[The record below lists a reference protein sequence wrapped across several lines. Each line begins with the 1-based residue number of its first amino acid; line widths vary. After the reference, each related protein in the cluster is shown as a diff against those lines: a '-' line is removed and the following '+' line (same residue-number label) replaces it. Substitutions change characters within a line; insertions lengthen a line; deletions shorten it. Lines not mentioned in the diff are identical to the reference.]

1 MWSLLEELWFSSMMK
16 MRLRESPTLHSAVNL
31 LYIYIY
37 TSGVAG
43 QNFNDVNT
51 EVFLFFKPWN

>member
-16 MRLRESPTLHSAVNL
+16 IRLRESSTLDI
-31 LYIYIY
+31 IYRIY